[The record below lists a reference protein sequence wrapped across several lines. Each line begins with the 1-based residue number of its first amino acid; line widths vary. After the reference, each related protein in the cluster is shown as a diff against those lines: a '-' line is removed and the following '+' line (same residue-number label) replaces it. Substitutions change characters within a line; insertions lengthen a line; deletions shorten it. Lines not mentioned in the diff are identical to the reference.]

1 MVNTVKRAWLA
12 AASAMLV
19 TAADVDAQTAAPPA
33 ALEADESTGAL
44 IEIVVTA
51 RRRAE
56 SIQDVPISITAYT
69 GEALSERGLNN
80 LGALTNFT
88 PNLEINNGRPD
99 GGGSTAQIFIRG
111 VGQNDF
117 LIPNDPGVG
126 LYVDDVYVARSTGAL
141 VGLVDTASVEVLR
154 GPQGTLYGKNTI
166 GGALRITSVLPDFD
180 APSSKVGVTV
190 GSYSRLDFNGSLN
203 LPFSDQFAVR
213 IAGSS
218 RNTDDLGKRVLDAGE
233 QGTGN
238 INQDAVRVVARYK
251 PSDPLDIVVSGDYT
265 RTRQHGPF
273 GANSGFVAGGSA
285 LIDVLNAEVY
295 PTEAVQFG
303 QPAGTIFDQRW
314 VSSPE
319 VDYGTGSNFDDYDTW
334 GVAGTVSY
342 DLNSAITLKSISA
355 YRSVDGAAGRDG
367 DHSPFPV
374 LDTISADRNTQL
386 SQEFQLNGRTLGQ
399 RLNWTLGL
407 YYIEEDLYNQIT
419 TKLWDGLV
427 RTSIGVDFNA
437 LSQAK
442 LRGQSLAA
450 FGQATL
456 DVTDRTHV
464 TIGGRYNEEKKNFN
478 NRWYFLETPRE
489 FTCPG
494 VAFDGTFDDCKLE
507 ATIFTPM
514 ASFAFDFT
522 DDVLGYLSYSEGFK
536 TGGWTPRLFSQQSL
550 KEFRPEELRAYEV
563 GVKSAMFDRRLI
575 LNADVFYSDYK
586 NIQLT
591 SVLADSQGNPQPVV
605 ENAGVARIVG
615 AEAELTAR
623 LGQATTLQLA
633 AGYMDAEY
641 TKLDPGVSFGIDN
654 KLPDTAPWTVS
665 ASLEHVV
672 TLGSGADVKLRLD
685 GSYKAKTYKDP
696 GNSRFLIQD
705 PYTIVNARIGY
716 EAADGRWGVA
726 LFGTNLLDEL
736 YLTNGL
742 DLIATFGFIE
752 SYYGRPREWGL
763 EFSFRP

>member
-1 MVNTVKRAWLA
+1 MLNTTKCAWLA
-12 AASAMLV
+12 VTTAMLV
-19 TAADVDAQTAAPPA
+19 TTADVDAQTSAQPVVPD
-33 ALEADESTGAL
+33 ADEGTGAL

-69 GEALSERGLNN
+69 GEDLSERGLTN

-180 APSSKVGVTV
+180 AQSSKIGVTV
-190 GSYSRLDFNGSLN
+190 GSYSRLDVNGSLN
-203 LPFSDQFAVR
+203 LPFSDQLAVR

-218 RNTDDLGKRVLDAGE
+218 RNTDDLGKRVLDASD

-238 INQDAVRVVARYK
+238 INQDAIRVVARYK
-251 PSDPLDIVVSGDYT
+251 PVDPLDIIVSGDYT

-273 GANSGFVAGGSA
+273 GANSAYVAGGSP
-285 LIDVLNAEVY
+285 LIDALNAEVY
-295 PTEAVQFG
+295 PTEATRFG

-314 VSSPE
+314 VSSPA

-334 GVAGTVSY
+334 GVAATVSY

-386 SQEFQLNGRTLGQ
+386 SQEFQLNGRSFGQ
-399 RLNWTLGL
+399 RLSWTLGL
-407 YYIEEDLYNQIT
+407 YYIEEDLHNQIT

-437 LSQAK
+437 LS
-442 LRGQSLAA
+442 
-450 FGQATL
+450 
-456 DVTDRTHV
+456 D
-464 TIGGRYNEEKKNFN
+464 
-478 NRWYFLETPRE
+478 
-489 FTCPG
+489 
-494 VAFDGTFDDCKLE
+494 
-507 ATIFTPM
+507 
-514 ASFAFDFT
+514 
-522 DDVLGYLSYSEGFK
+522 
-536 TGGWTPRLFSQQSL
+536 
-550 KEFRPEELRAYEV
+550 
-563 GVKSAMFDRRLI
+563 
-575 LNADVFYSDYK
+575 
-586 NIQLT
+586 
-591 SVLADSQGNPQPVV
+591 
-605 ENAGVARIVG
+605 
-615 AEAELTAR
+615 
-623 LGQATTLQLA
+623 
-633 AGYMDAEY
+633 
-641 TKLDPGVSFGIDN
+641 
-654 KLPDTAPWTVS
+654 
-665 ASLEHVV
+665 
-672 TLGSGADVKLRLD
+672 
-685 GSYKAKTYKDP
+685 
-696 GNSRFLIQD
+696 
-705 PYTIVNARIGY
+705 
-716 EAADGRWGVA
+716 
-726 LFGTNLLDEL
+726 
-736 YLTNGL
+736 
-742 DLIATFGFIE
+742 
-752 SYYGRPREWGL
+752 
-763 EFSFRP
+763 